1 MLRLQI
7 EKIIK
12 NSGLSATKTRK
23 KVLTA
28 FLKSK
33 KPITLKEIN
42 KTIAN
47 VDRVTLF
54 RILSVFEEKK
64 IIHII
69 NIGDNQKLYAL
80 CPQECKTN
88 NLGHSHDHIH
98 FKCDDCHDVLCLPI
112 VEFPQF
118 NVPNYIINNVNINA
132 SGQCSKCFNN

>member
-12 NSGLSATKTRK
+12 DSGLSATKTRK
-23 KVLTA
+23 QVLTA

-33 KPITLKEIN
+33 KPITLKEIK
-42 KTIAN
+42 KTIAH

-80 CPQECKTN
+80 CPQECKTHN
-88 NLGHSHDHIH
+88 SSHSHDHIH
-98 FKCDDCHDVLCLPI
+98 FQCDDCDDVLCLPI
-112 VEFPQF
+112 VEFPKI
-118 NVPNYIINNVNINA
+118 NVPNYIINNVSINA
-132 SGQCSKCFNN
+132 SGQCVKCCKN

>member
-1 MLRLQI
+1 MLRLQA

-12 NSGLSATKTRK
+12 DSGLSATKTRK
-23 KVLTA
+23 KVLSF

-33 KPITLKEIN
+33 KPITLKEIT
-42 KTIAN
+42 KTIDH

-64 IIHII
+64 IIHVI

-80 CPQECKTN
+80 CHQECKTHN
-88 NLGHSHDHIH
+88 SAHSHNHIH
-98 FKCDDCHDVLCLPI
+98 FQCDDCHDVLCLPI

-118 NVPNYIINNVNINA
+118 NVPNYMINNVNINA

>member
-23 KVLTA
+23 KVFTA

-54 RILSVFEEKK
+54 RILSVF
-64 IIHII
+64 
-69 NIGDNQKLYAL
+69 
-80 CPQECKTN
+80 
-88 NLGHSHDHIH
+88 
-98 FKCDDCHDVLCLPI
+98 
-112 VEFPQF
+112 
-118 NVPNYIINNVNINA
+118 
-132 SGQCSKCFNN
+132 

>member
-23 KVLTA
+23 KVLSI

-33 KPITLKEIN
+33 KPISLKEI
-42 KTIAN
+42 KKLLDY

-80 CPQECKTN
+80 CHQECKTHN
-88 NLGHSHDHIH
+88 SGHNHNHIH
-98 FKCDDCHDVLCLPI
+98 FQCDDCHDVLCLPI

>member
-12 NSGLSATKTRK
+12 DSGLSATKTRK
-23 KVLTA
+23 QVLTA

-33 KPITLKEIN
+33 KPITLKEIK
-42 KTIAN
+42 KTIAH

-64 IIHII
+64 IIHVI

-80 CPQECKTN
+80 CHQECQTHN
-88 NLGHSHDHIH
+88 SDHSHNHIH
-98 FKCDDCHDVLCLPI
+98 FQCDDCHDVLCLPI
-112 VEFPQF
+112 AEFPQF
-118 NVPNYIINNVNINA
+118 NVPNYMINNVSVNA

>member
-54 RILSVFEEKK
+54 RILSVF
-64 IIHII
+64 
-69 NIGDNQKLYAL
+69 
-80 CPQECKTN
+80 
-88 NLGHSHDHIH
+88 
-98 FKCDDCHDVLCLPI
+98 
-112 VEFPQF
+112 
-118 NVPNYIINNVNINA
+118 
-132 SGQCSKCFNN
+132 